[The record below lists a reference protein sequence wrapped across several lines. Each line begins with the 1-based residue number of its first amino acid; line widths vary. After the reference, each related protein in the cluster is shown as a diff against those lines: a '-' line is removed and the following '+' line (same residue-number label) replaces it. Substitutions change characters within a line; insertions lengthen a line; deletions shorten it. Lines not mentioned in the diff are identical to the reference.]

1 MNDKDSM
8 ALAIGQAMLDLI
20 AASAPEFRGV
30 GDMDGDVIPADPDVN
45 EPGTGVEPVD
55 GTLIFD
61 YLLREQL
68 VLERYLAERKYF
80 IDEPVHEGL
89 VLVADE
95 HMNVSCHVA
104 AIVDKEDGGSFSI
117 VLDPP
122 LVNRLVGGDCQR
134 PLADRV
140 RVCSYLVRFAGK
152 VVGVFG
158 DPLRVGG
165 DPVGF
170 FRRVVG
176 VLGEL
181 VSSMRLE
188 QGDTSGDTANQSRDG
203 ANDAGDHIDVHS
215 TDSKAEAKR

>member
-1 MNDKDSM
+1 MESM
-8 ALAIGQAMLDLI
+8 PLAVGQALLDFVV
-20 AASAPEFRGV
+20 ASRAELRSV
-30 GDMDGDVIPADPDVN
+30 SDVN
-45 EPGTGVEPVD
+45 RHMAGSTSEVGEAGLGVQTVDTGLVFE
-55 GTLIFD
+55 
-61 YLLREQL
+61 YLLREEL
-68 VLERYLAERKYF
+68 AFERDLAERHCLV
-80 IDEPVHEGL
+80 DARLRNGL
-89 VLVADE
+89 VFKADE
-95 HMNVSCHVA
+95 HMNVSCDVA

-152 VVGVFG
+152 VVGAFG

-203 ANDAGDHIDVHS
+203 ANDAGDHIDIHS
-215 TDSKAEAKR
+215 TDSTNGGER

>member
-1 MNDKDSM
+1 MNSM
-8 ALAIGQAMLDLI
+8 SLAVGQALLDFVVATGAVLRSVSDVDRHTTGSTSEVGE
-20 AASAPEFRGV
+20 AWLGV
-30 GDMDGDVIPADPDVN
+30 QTVD
-45 EPGTGVEPVD
+45 TGLVFE
-55 GTLIFD
+55 
-61 YLLREQL
+61 YLLGEEL
-68 VLERYLAERKYF
+68 AFERDLAERHCLV
-80 IDEPVHEGL
+80 DARLRNGL
-89 VLVADE
+89 VFKADE
-95 HMNVSCHVA
+95 HMNVSCDVA

-122 LVNRLVGGDCQR
+122 LVDRLVGGDCQR

-203 ANDAGDHIDVHS
+203 ANDASDHIDVHS

>member
-1 MNDKDSM
+1 MPAKKKPFLELM
-8 ALAIGQAMLDLI
+8 ASISDWSLIICLEKNSLSSAISQNGI
-20 AASAPEFRGV
+20 
-30 GDMDGDVIPADPDVN
+30 
-45 EPGTGVEPVD
+45 VD
-55 GTLIFD
+55 AR
-61 YLLREQL
+61 LRN
-68 VLERYLAERKYF
+68 
-80 IDEPVHEGL
+80 GL
-89 VLVADE
+89 VFKADE
-95 HMNVSCHVA
+95 HMNVSCDVA
-104 AIVDKEDGGSFSI
+104 AIVDKKDGGSFSI
-117 VLDPP
+117 ILDPP

-203 ANDAGDHIDVHS
+203 ANDAGDRIDVHS

>member
-1 MNDKDSM
+1 MESM
-8 ALAIGQAMLDLI
+8 PLAVGQALLDLSV
-20 AASAPEFRGV
+20 ASAAQFGGV
-30 GDMDGDVIPADPDVN
+30 CDVYSDAACSDVGK
-45 EPGTGVEPVD
+45 EEAVSGVD
-55 GTLIFD
+55 GVDLGLVFD
-61 YLLREQL
+61 YLLGEEL
-68 VLERYLAERKYF
+68 VFERDLAERHCLV
-80 IDEPVHEGL
+80 DARLRNGL
-89 VLVADE
+89 VFKADE
-95 HMNVSCHVA
+95 HMNVSCDVA

>member
-1 MNDKDSM
+1 MESM
-8 ALAIGQAMLDLI
+8 PLAVGQALLDFVV
-20 AASAPEFRGV
+20 ASGAELRSVSDVDLHSTGSTSDEREAGLGV
-30 GDMDGDVIPADPDVN
+30 QTVDADLV
-45 EPGTGVEPVD
+45 
-55 GTLIFD
+55 FD
-61 YLLREQL
+61 YLLGEEL
-68 VLERYLAERKYF
+68 AFERDLAERHCLV
-80 IDEPVHEGL
+80 DARLRNGL
-89 VLVADE
+89 VFKADE
-95 HMNVSCHVA
+95 HMNVSCDVA

-158 DPLRVGG
+158 DPLRGGG

-203 ANDAGDHIDVHS
+203 ANDAGDCIDVHS
-215 TDSKAEAKR
+215 IDSKAEAKR

>member
-1 MNDKDSM
+1 MESM
-8 ALAIGQAMLDLI
+8 PLAVGQALLDLSV
-20 AASAPEFRGV
+20 ASAAQFGGV
-30 GDMDGDVIPADPDVN
+30 CDVYSDAACSDVGK
-45 EPGTGVEPVD
+45 EEAVSGVD
-55 GTLIFD
+55 GVDLGLVFD
-61 YLLREQL
+61 YLLGEEL
-68 VLERYLAERKYF
+68 AFERDLAER
-80 IDEPVHEGL
+80 HCL
-89 VLVADE
+89 VDARLRNGRVFKADE
-95 HMNVSCHVA
+95 HMNVSCDVA

-134 PLADRV
+134 PLA
-140 RVCSYLVRFAGK
+140 
-152 VVGVFG
+152 

-203 ANDAGDHIDVHS
+203 ANDAGDHIDIHS

>member
-1 MNDKDSM
+1 MDSM
-8 ALAIGQAMLDLI
+8 SLAVGQALLDFVVATGAKLRSVSDVDLH
-20 AASAPEFRGV
+20 ATGSTSDEREAGLGV
-30 GDMDGDVIPADPDVN
+30 QAVD
-45 EPGTGVEPVD
+45 TGLVFE
-55 GTLIFD
+55 
-61 YLLREQL
+61 YLLGEELAFERDLSERCNL
-68 VLERYLAERKYF
+68 VDVPLRN
-80 IDEPVHEGL
+80 GL
-89 VLVADE
+89 VFKTDE
-95 HMNVSCHVA
+95 HGHVSCDVA
-104 AIVDKEDGGSFSI
+104 AIVDKEDGRSFSI

-170 FRRVVG
+170 LSRAVR
-176 VLGEL
+176 LLREL
-181 VSSMRLE
+181 VAMARLE

-203 ANDAGDHIDVHS
+203 ANDASDHIDVHP